1 MSLNA
6 LVVYKLALPA
16 NSSVVAGATFSY
28 GSGAFAG
35 LTPAN
40 YDVIIGTTG
49 AFVGGSSTVALN
61 SATAF
66 TITSQAQ
73 ATACIIEA
81 WFVLPAVPAA
91 AGVTTVGA
99 KYQGFLTF
107 SAAVPAVPTAVVTF
121 NAIDATGLIAG
132 TFTGT
137 CNFRIYVPRLV
148 V

>member
-6 LVVYKLALPA
+6 LGVSKLALPA
-16 NSSVVAGATFSY
+16 NSSVVAGAAFSY

-40 YDVIIGTTG
+40 YDVIVGTTG
-49 AFVGGSSTVALN
+49 AFVAGVSTVALN

-81 WFVLPAVPAA
+81 WYVLPAVPAA
-91 AGVTTVGA
+91 AGITTIGA

-107 SAAVPAVPTAVVTF
+107 AVGPPATAVVTF
-121 NAIDATGLIAG
+121 NAIDGTGALVN